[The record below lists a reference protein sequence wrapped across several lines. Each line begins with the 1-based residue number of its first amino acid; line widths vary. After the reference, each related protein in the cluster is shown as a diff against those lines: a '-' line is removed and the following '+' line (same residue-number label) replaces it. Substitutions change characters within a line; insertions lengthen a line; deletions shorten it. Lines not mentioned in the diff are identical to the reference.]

1 MMKRVV
7 FSAIAMGIL
16 AAPAMADITAMGQKD
31 GCFACHTINNK
42 LVGPAWKDVAKKYKG
57 DKSAEA
63 KLIAKVKAGG
73 VGVWGQIPMPA
84 NSPKV
89 SDADIKTLVKGILA
103 LK

>member
-1 MMKRVV
+1 MMKRVLLGAV
-7 FSAIAMGIL
+7 AMGVL
-16 AAPAMADITAMGQKD
+16 AAPAMADVTALAQKN
-31 GCFACHTINNK
+31 GCFACHAIDNK
-42 LVGPAWKDVAKKYKG
+42 LVGPAWKDIAKKYKG
-57 DKSAEA
+57 DKGAEA